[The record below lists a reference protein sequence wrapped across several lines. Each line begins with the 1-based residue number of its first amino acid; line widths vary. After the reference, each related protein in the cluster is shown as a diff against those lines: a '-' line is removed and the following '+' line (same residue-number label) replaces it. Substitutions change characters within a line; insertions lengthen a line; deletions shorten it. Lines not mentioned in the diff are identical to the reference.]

1 MAVAQMDYAL
11 SNQNQNKATRRI
23 VTFLAIIAFFSSS
36 PSFELLAANWN
47 NSSSATETKLSD
59 KTLNISEVIQSFDVI
74 IEAGTLQ
81 SLKRLPWE
89 YDFSNKDVWT
99 DLKKEKCFFSLSRRE
114 IEDKRIE
121 LLASGAFS
129 IENGKIIFGSN
140 SWKTRGMS
148 SPEYLKN
155 ESNLRVLRNGIP
167 IGKIPFFLLFT
178 NKGEVARPPKYVE
191 LSKQRESGDNESVEG
206 RYSFY
211 VDDWAEGLLDVRDC

>member
-1 MAVAQMDYAL
+1 MDYAL
-11 SNQNQNKATRRI
+11 SNQNQNKITRGI

-36 PSFELLAANWN
+36 PSYELLAASWN

-59 KTLNISEVIQSFDVI
+59 KTLNISEVIQSFNVI
-74 IEAGTLQ
+74 IEARTLQ

-89 YDFSNKDVWT
+89 YDFSRKDVWT
-99 DLKKEKCFFSLSRRE
+99 DLKKEKCFFSLSRRV
-114 IEDKRIE
+114 IENNRIE
-121 LLASGAFS
+121 LLASGALS
-129 IENGKIIFGSN
+129 IENGKIVFGKN

-148 SPEYLKN
+148 NPDYLKN
-155 ESNLRVLRNGIP
+155 ESDLRVLRNGIP
-167 IGKIPFFLLFT
+167 TGKIPFFLLFT

-191 LSKQRESGDNESVEG
+191 LSKQRELGDNEKVEG

>member
-11 SNQNQNKATRRI
+11 SNQNQNKTTRRI
-23 VTFLAIIAFFSSS
+23 VTFLAIIAFVSSS

-178 NKGEVARPPKYVE
+178 DKGEVARPPKYVE

>member
-1 MAVAQMDYAL
+1 MDYAL
-11 SNQNQNKATRRI
+11 SNQNQNKTTRRI

-36 PSFELLAANWN
+36 PSFELRAADWK
-47 NSSSATETKLSD
+47 NSSSATETKSSD
-59 KTLNISEVIQSFDVI
+59 KTLNISEVIQTFDVMS
-74 IEAGTLQ
+74 EAGTLQ

-89 YDFSNKDVWT
+89 YDFSSKDVWT
-99 DLKKEKCFFSLSRRE
+99 DLKKEKCFFSLSRRT
-114 IEDKRIE
+114 IKDKRIE

-178 NKGEVARPPKYVE
+178 NKGEVARPPEYVE
-191 LSKQRESGDNESVEG
+191 LSKQRELGDNENVEG

>member
-11 SNQNQNKATRRI
+11 SNQNQNKTTRRI
-23 VTFLAIIAFFSSS
+23 VTCLAIIAFFSSS
-36 PSFELLAANWN
+36 PSFEPLAANWN

-178 NKGEVARPPKYVE
+178 NKGEVARPPIYVE
-191 LSKQRESGDNESVEG
+191 LSKQRELGDNESVEG

>member
-1 MAVAQMDYAL
+1 MNYAL
-11 SNQNQNKATRRI
+11 NNQNQNKPPFRI
-23 VTFLAIIAFFSSS
+23 VLFIAIIAFFGSI
-36 PSFELLAANWN
+36 PLFELSAAVWK
-47 NSSSATETKLSD
+47 NSSSTIETKSSD
-59 KTLNISEVIQSFDVI
+59 KTLNISEFIQTFDVVM
-74 IEAGTLQ
+74 ETETLQ

-89 YDFSNKDVWT
+89 YDFSGKDVWT
-99 DLKKEKCFFSLSRRE
+99 DLKKEKCFFSLSRRT
-114 IEDKRIE
+114 IKDKRIE

-178 NKGEVARPPKYVE
+178 DKGEVARPPKYVE
-191 LSKQRESGDNESVEG
+191 LSKQREAGDNESVEG

>member
-1 MAVAQMDYAL
+1 MNYTL
-11 SNQNQNKATRRI
+11 NNQNQYKVSLRI
-23 VTFLAIIAFFSSS
+23 VLFLAIIAFFGSI
-36 PSFELLAANWN
+36 PLFELSATVWK
-47 NSSSATETKLSD
+47 NSSSTFETKSSD
-59 KTLNISEVIQSFDVI
+59 KTLNISEVIQTFDVVM
-74 IEAGTLQ
+74 ETETVQ
-81 SLKRLPWE
+81 NLKRLPWE
-89 YDFSNKDVWT
+89 YDFSSKDIWT
-99 DLKKEKCFFSLSRRE
+99 DLKKEKCFFSLFRRT

-191 LSKQRESGDNESVEG
+191 LSKGRELGDPKNVEG

-211 VDDWAEGLLDVRDC
+211 VDDWAEGLLDIRNC

>member
-11 SNQNQNKATRRI
+11 GNQNQNKITRRI

-167 IGKIPFFLLFT
+167 IGKIPFFHLFT
-178 NKGEVARPPKYVE
+178 MKGEVARPPKYVE
-191 LSKQRESGDNESVEG
+191 LSKQRELGDNEKVEG

>member
-1 MAVAQMDYAL
+1 MAVVLMNYAL
-11 SNQNQNKATRRI
+11 NNQNQNKLSLRI
-23 VTFLAIIAFFSSS
+23 VLFLAIIAFFSSI
-36 PSFELLAANWN
+36 PLFELSAAVWK
-47 NSSSATETKLSD
+47 NSSSTIETKSSD
-59 KTLNISEVIQSFDVI
+59 KTLNISEFIQTFDVVM
-74 IEAGTLQ
+74 ETETLQ

-89 YDFSNKDVWT
+89 YDFSSKDVWT
-99 DLKKEKCFFSLSRRE
+99 DLKKEKCFFSLSRRT
-114 IEDKRIE
+114 IKDKRIE

-129 IENGKIIFGSN
+129 IENGKITFGSN

-178 NKGEVARPPKYVE
+178 NKGEVARPPEYVE
-191 LSKQRESGDNESVEG
+191 LSKRRELGDAENVEG

-211 VDDWAEGLLDVRDC
+211 VDDWAEGLLDIRNC

>member
-1 MAVAQMDYAL
+1 MAILAFL
-11 SNQNQNKATRRI
+11 SFI
-23 VTFLAIIAFFSSS
+23 PL
-36 PSFELLAANWN
+36 FELQSAVWK
-47 NSSSATETKLSD
+47 NSSSTTETKSSD

-74 IEAGTLQ
+74 MEAGTLQ

-178 NKGEVARPPKYVE
+178 DKGEVARPPKYVE

>member
-1 MAVAQMDYAL
+1 MDYAL
-11 SNQNQNKATRRI
+11 SNQNQNKTTRRI

-59 KTLNISEVIQSFDVI
+59 KTLKISEVIQSFDVI

-99 DLKKEKCFFSLSRRE
+99 DLKKEKCFFSLSRRT
-114 IEDKRIE
+114 IKDKRIE

-178 NKGEVARPPKYVE
+178 DKGEVARPPKYVE

>member
-11 SNQNQNKATRRI
+11 GNQNQNKITRRI

>member
-1 MAVAQMDYAL
+1 MVVAQMDYAL
-11 SNQNQNKATRRI
+11 SNQNQNRTTRRI

-167 IGKIPFFLLFT
+167 IGKIPFFHLFT

>member
-1 MAVAQMDYAL
+1 MVLMNYAL
-11 SNQNQNKATRRI
+11 NNQNQNRPSLRI
-23 VTFLAIIAFFSSS
+23 LLFLTTIAFFGSI
-36 PSFELLAANWN
+36 PVFELSAAVWK
-47 NSSSATETKLSD
+47 NSSSTTEKKSPD
-59 KTLNISEVIQSFDVI
+59 KTLNKSEVIQTFDVFMKT
-74 IEAGTLQ
+74 EMLQ
-81 SLKRLPWE
+81 GLKRLPWA
-89 YDFSNKDVWT
+89 YDFSSKDVWK
-99 DLKKEKCFFSLSRRE
+99 DLKKDKCFFSLSRRV
-114 IEDKRIE
+114 IENKRIE

-140 SWKTRGMS
+140 SWKTGGMS

-191 LSKQRESGDNESVEG
+191 LSKQRESGDNERVEG

-211 VDDWAEGLLDVRDC
+211 VDDWAEGLLDVRNC

>member
-1 MAVAQMDYAL
+1 MAVVPMNYTL
-11 SNQNQNKATRRI
+11 NNQDQNKPSLWI
-23 VTFLAIIAFFSSS
+23 VLFLVITAFLGSIS
-36 PSFELLAANWN
+36 SFELRATVWK
-47 NSSSATETKLSD
+47 NSSSTSETKSSD
-59 KTLNISEVIQSFDVI
+59 KTLKISEVIQTFDVVM
-74 IEAGTLQ
+74 ETETFQ

-89 YDFSNKDVWT
+89 YDFSGKDVWT
-99 DLKKEKCFFSLSRRE
+99 DLKKEKCFFSLSRRV

-140 SWKTRGMS
+140 SWKTGGMS

-155 ESNLRVLRNGIP
+155 ESNLRVSRNGIP
-167 IGKIPFFLLFT
+167 VGKIPFFLLFT

-211 VDDWAEGLLDVRDC
+211 VDDWAEGLLDVRNC